1 VNVDHTSITL
11 GNGDCTVNLTG
22 EGHNAVKTGS
32 GNDVIH
38 LSGTG
43 NWVDAGAADTFDA
56 SDGNSVAVAM
66 SLEAYAAYYSRK
78 RHRSQICN
86 LKTKTD

>member
-66 SLEAYAAYYSRK
+66 SLEAYGCCCLLLRETTPLS
-78 RHRSQICN
+78 N
-86 LKTKTD
+86 L